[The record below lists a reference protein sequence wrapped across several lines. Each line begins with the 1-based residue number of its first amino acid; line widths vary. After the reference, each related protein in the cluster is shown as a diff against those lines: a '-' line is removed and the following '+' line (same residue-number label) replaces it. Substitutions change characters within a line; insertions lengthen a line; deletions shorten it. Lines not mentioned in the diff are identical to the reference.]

1 MFEDSKGRGE
11 RQARA
16 IVLVVLVIEAVWVFL
31 HRYLPGDAALWSLQS
46 DLIHLHLTSAT
57 NDGFSLIP
65 FPGANVLAPY
75 ISWIFSLVFGSE
87 VAIRLLM
94 AFGAILLRG
103 GAMLSLL
110 SVLRVRDASVYYLIP
125 VFTWSG
131 IFFSGAFPYL
141 FAETLGLFLIVYF
154 LGQSSPRRF
163 QYIVLSAGFA
173 VVALLHGLAFL
184 FCGVLVLAI
193 ANEQRRSI
201 HLSQGWLSNMGSVVR
216 IVLPGLVI
224 LLLRFFSPAPI
235 FSVSTSGLVPTS
247 GDGMLLFMTTVSP
260 FVLEAAYPTG
270 NLLCVAITA
279 FVIILVLGSLLRA
292 FLLPMEEVSW
302 QSRSSKTAG
311 TILLIVSIGGLLLG
325 AVGFQSQ
332 AFLWTAAF
340 LILSGSYSRGPAV
353 RRGSI
358 DKLLNALGFIAMLA
372 AGGMN
377 ALGTNRGAEA
387 AYDTKT
393 DALRLIGQEAQLS
406 RQERSVAKLDVHYII
421 DSSLYASTQES
432 YISTVSYSLTVPI
445 YLYAEGNILADPSR
459 FQPMGGALSGE
470 DNVFVSPL
478 HTVHFAKPESTFAPA
493 VRFLAALPN
502 GSSRSAQFG
511 EFVKSLKDVNSIPI
525 RHGDAEY
532 VLSLGTPNELGIPG
546 LALK

>member
-16 IVLVVLVIEAVWVFL
+16 IVLIVLVIEAVWVFL

-57 NDGFSLIP
+57 NEGFSLIP

-75 ISWIFSLVFGSE
+75 ISWLFSLVFGSE

-131 IFFSGAFPYL
+131 IFFSGAYPYL

-163 QYIVLSAGFA
+163 QYIVLSGGFA

>member
-75 ISWIFSLVFGSE
+75 ISWLVSLVFGSE

-270 NLLCVAITA
+270 NLLCVAITG

-325 AVGFQSQ
+325 GIGFQSQ

-393 DALRLIGQEAQLS
+393 DALRLIAQEVQVS
-406 RQERSVAKLDVHYII
+406 RQERGVAKLDVHYIM

-432 YISTVSYSLTVPI
+432 YIGTVSYSLSVPI
-445 YLYAEGNILADPSR
+445 YLYGEGNVLANPSR
-459 FQPMGGALSGE
+459 FQPMSGAVSGE

>member
-75 ISWIFSLVFGSE
+75 ISWLFSLIFGSE

-247 GDGMLLFMTTVSP
+247 GDGMLLFMTTISP

-270 NLLCVAITA
+270 NLLCVVITA

-311 TILLIVSIGGLLLG
+311 TILLIVSIGGLLLSG
-325 AVGFQSQ
+325 IGFQSQ
-332 AFLWTAAF
+332 AFLWSSAF

-387 AYDTKT
+387 AFDTKT
-393 DALRLIGQEAQLS
+393 DALRLIAQEVQTS
-406 RQERSVAKLDVHYII
+406 RQELGVAKLDVHYII

-432 YISTVSYSLTVPI
+432 YIGTVSYSLSVPI

-459 FQPMGGALSGE
+459 FQPMSGAVSGE

-478 HTVHFAKPESTFAPA
+478 HTIHFAKPESTFAPA

>member
-1 MFEDSKGRGE
+1 MFEDSIGRGE

-46 DLIHLHLTSAT
+46 DLIHLHITSAT

-65 FPGANVLAPY
+65 FPAANVLAPY
-75 ISWIFSLVFGSE
+75 ISWVFSLLFGSE
-87 VAIRLLM
+87 VAMRLWM

-131 IFFSGAFPYL
+131 IFFSGAYPYL
-141 FAETLGLFLIVYF
+141 FAETIGLFLIAYF

-173 VVALLHGLAFL
+173 VVALLHGLMFL

-193 ANEQRRSI
+193 ANEQRRSV
-201 HLSQGWLSNMGSVVR
+201 HLNQGWLSNMTSVVR

-224 LLLRFFSPAPI
+224 LLLRLLSPAPI
-235 FSVSTSGLVPTS
+235 FSVSTSGLIPTS

-260 FVLEAAYPTG
+260 YVLEAAYPTA
-270 NLLCVAITA
+270 NLLCLVITA
-279 FVIILVLGSLLRA
+279 FVIVLVLGSLIRA

-302 QSRSSKTAG
+302 QSRSSKAAG
-311 TILLIVSIGGLLLG
+311 TILLFVSIGGLLLG
-325 AVGFQSQ
+325 GIGFQSQ

-387 AYDTKT
+387 AFDTKT
-393 DALRLIGQEAQLS
+393 DAIRLITQEAQVS
-406 RQERSVAKLDVHYII
+406 RQERGVAKLDVHYLI
-421 DSSLYASTQES
+421 DSSLYASIQSS
-432 YISTVSYSLTVPI
+432 YIGTVSYSMTVPL
-445 YLYAEGNILADPSR
+445 YLYTDENVIGVPSC
-459 FQPMGGALSGE
+459 FQPKGGAVSGE
-470 DNVFVSPL
+470 DNAFISPL
-478 HTVHFAKPESTFAPA
+478 HTIRFAKPESTFAPA
-493 VRFLAALPN
+493 VRFLSALPN
-502 GSSRSAQFG
+502 GSTSSPQFG
-511 EFVKSLKDVNSIPI
+511 EFVKSLKDANSVSVK
-525 RHGDAEY
+525 HGDAQY
-532 VLSLGTPNELGIPG
+532 TLTLGTPNELGVPG
-546 LALK
+546 LAMK